1 MPGTKFELDE
11 VMRDAPDGVV
21 CVDEGGRVAYSNRAA
36 ERMLGRDPGELVGA
50 EWSSLVRLIGARRAR
65 SSCDPTRA
73 LGTRPDGST
82 VALEASLAAHD
93 THEGKVTTA
102 ILRDMSLL
110 DRALLTAQLA
120 DERQAFLSTA
130 AHQLRAPIQPI
141 LNSLR
146 TLERALARGLSPP
159 PDTLSRALRQGLRLG
174 RLVDTIL
181 KDAQALERG
190 DIAVRVETFDLAAL
204 ARDVVEDFRMA
215 LPVHRLRYEGPNEGV
230 AVTSDADR
238 VNQILITL
246 IENAL
251 KYSAH
256 QLAVKVEVSASESLA
271 LLRVVDEGIGIPEE
285 EQERVFDKFY
295 RGSNVPAAATGLG
308 VGLYLAQGL
317 ARRLHGTLTVASE
330 VGRGSAFSLSLP
342 RKWPEADRSALPPG
356 RRGSNGHVRHLG

>member
-1 MPGTKFELDE
+1 MPRTKFELDE

-21 CVDEGGRVAYSNRAA
+21 CVDEGGRIAYSNRAA

-50 EWSSLVRLIGARRAR
+50 EWSTLVRLVGARRTR
-65 SSCDPTRA
+65 SCDPTRA

-93 THEGKVTTA
+93 TREGKVTTA

-146 TLERALARGLSPP
+146 TLERALARGMNPP
-159 PDTLSRALRQGLRLG
+159 QDTLSRALRQGLRLG
-174 RLVDTIL
+174 RLIDTIL

-190 DIAVRVETFDLAAL
+190 ELAVQVETFDLAAL
-204 ARDVVEDFRMA
+204 ARDVVEDFRVA
-215 LPVHRLRYEGPNEGV
+215 LPVHRLRYEGPAEGV
-230 AVTSDADR
+230 AVASDPDR

-251 KYSAH
+251 KYSGN
-256 QLAVKVEVSASESLA
+256 QLTVKVEVSASESLA
-271 LLRVVDEGIGIPEE
+271 LLRVIDEGIGIPAG

-295 RGSNVPAAATGLG
+295 RGTNVPAAATGLG